1 MVPACRDFALLLVFL
16 FLIDDYKI
24 KEGGCAVKEPSLFH
38 NRNFTLL
45 YLGQLVSL
53 FGDWFRGV
61 VMIVILYE
69 LHPSAATVGGMF
81 IATILPTLFGSIFV
95 GPFVDRWN
103 KKRIMIWSNLLRFV
117 LTLMIVYGVY
127 LQNIWLIYAL
137 IVASSLVS
145 AAFQPA
151 RTAMVPEIVEEKQ
164 IIKATSSFAI
174 LNSITMVVAS
184 ALGGF
189 VADWVGPYPIMY
201 FDAFS
206 YLFAAVCI
214 VLMRYHPQPTE
225 VKVRPP
231 YWQQVRE
238 GYDYVRATPQ
248 LVAVFWITAAR
259 DFVLG
264 YVYILFAIFILEVV
278 QTGNTGMGIGYS
290 MTAVAYLIGAW
301 LIKWYFKKKPFDESA
316 FFKIFFP
323 CHIIYG
329 VGLGVM
335 FSMTGWYWFLVA
347 LVVTYIF
354 SQGVNIIAE
363 TSLMTYSRADNRG
376 RVVASWLTASRLAY
390 AISLP
395 LFSVIG
401 VYIPTHIGGYILT
414 GVCVISALLV
424 SPWLKAALGDRAKEK
439 STMHA

>member
-1 MVPACRDFALLLVFL
+1 MSSP
-16 FLIDDYKI
+16 K
-24 KEGGCAVKEPSLFH
+24 AVAKEPSLFR
-38 NRNFTLL
+38 NRNYTML

-61 VMIVILYE
+61 VMIVVLYD
-69 LHPSAATVGGMF
+69 LHPSASTVGGMF
-81 IATILPTLFGSIFV
+81 IATILPSLFGSIFV
-95 GPFVDRWN
+95 GPLVDRWN
-103 KKRIMIWSNLLRFV
+103 KKKIMIWTNLLRFV
-117 LTLMIVYGVY
+117 LTLGIVWGVY
-127 LQNIWLIYAL
+127 LADIWVIYGL
-137 IVASSLVS
+137 MVISSIIS

-151 RTAMVPEIVEEKQ
+151 RTAVIPEIVQENQ
-164 IIKATSSFAI
+164 IVKATSSFAI
-174 LNSITMVVAS
+174 LNSVTMVVAS

-189 VADWVGPYPIMY
+189 VADWVGPYPIML

-206 YLFAAVCI
+206 YLFAAFCI
-214 VLMRYHPQPTE
+214 WLMRYQPLQKE
-225 VKVRPP
+225 VKQRLP
-231 YWQQVRE
+231 YWQQVKE

-264 YVYILFAIFILEVV
+264 YVYILFAVFILEVV

-301 LIKWYFKKKPFDESA
+301 LIRWYFKSKPFEESA
-316 FFKIFFP
+316 FFKIFLP

-401 VYIPTHIGGYILT
+401 GYIPIAVGGYLLT
-414 GVCVISALLV
+414 AVCVISALCV
-424 SPWLKAALGDRAKEK
+424 YPWLKARLTSQMKEK
-439 STMHA
+439 TTLQA

>member
-1 MVPACRDFALLLVFL
+1 MN
-16 FLIDDYKI
+16 
-24 KEGGCAVKEPSLFH
+24 EPSLFR

-45 YLGQLVSL
+45 YVGQLVSL

-61 VMIVILYE
+61 VMIVILYD
-69 LHPSAATVGGMF
+69 LHPAASTVGGMF

-103 KKRIMIWSNLLRFV
+103 KKNIMIWTNLLRFV
-117 LTLMIVYGVY
+117 LTLAMVYGVY
-127 LQNIWLIYAL
+127 LQNIWVLYGL
-137 IVASSLVS
+137 IVVSSLVS

-151 RTAMVPEIVEEKQ
+151 RTAVIPEIVEEKQ
-164 IIKATSSFAI
+164 IVKATSSFAI
-174 LNSITMVVAS
+174 LNSVTMVVAS

-189 VADWVGPYPIMY
+189 VADWAGPYPIML

-206 YLFAAVCI
+206 YLFSAICI
-214 VLMRYHPQPTE
+214 VLMKYQPQQKE
-225 VKVRPP
+225 VKERPP
-231 YWQQVRE
+231 YWKQVRE
-238 GYDYVRATPQ
+238 GYDYVLATPQ

-264 YVYILFAIFILEVV
+264 YVYILFAVFILEVV

-290 MTAVAYLIGAW
+290 TTAVAYLIGAW
-301 LIKWYFKKKPFDESA
+301 LIKWYFKQKPFDESA
-316 FFKIFFP
+316 FFKIFLP

-363 TSLMTYSRADNRG
+363 TSLMTYSRVDNRG

-401 VYIPTHIGGYILT
+401 GYIPIHVGGYILT
-414 GVCVISALLV
+414 AVCVISALCV
-424 SPWLKAALGDRAKEK
+424 YPWLKTALGTQVKEK
-439 STMHA
+439 STLQA